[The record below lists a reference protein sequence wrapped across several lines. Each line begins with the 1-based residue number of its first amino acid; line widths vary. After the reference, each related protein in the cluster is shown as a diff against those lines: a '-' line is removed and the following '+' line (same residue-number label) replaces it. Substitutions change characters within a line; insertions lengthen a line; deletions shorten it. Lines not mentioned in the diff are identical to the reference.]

1 MIEKQIYIF
10 PPSNQAN
17 EQKYLQQIRVM
28 LIEEGNIIFFQ
39 IFEFKIWCLPSTFI
53 YSF

>member
-17 EQKYLQQIRVM
+17 EQKYLQAIRVM

-39 IFEFKIWCLPSTFI
+39 IFEFKIWCSILIF
-53 YSF
+53 FF